1 MAAQP
6 PPSSSSS
13 SRRTR
18 TGDKSVGSFT
28 IEDEIGKGSFATV
41 YRGTHK
47 VCLLVGAPMSLES
60 ISDETF
66 SSLSSFS
73 CAPVLIPIS
82 AGYRSSRCY
91 QISQPSEA
99 QQEAQGEPLLRNRD
113 PQRPPPSSHRCP
125 DRLPRVIVTYTF
137 GDGVL

>member
-6 PPSSSSS
+6 LPSSSS
-13 SRRTR
+13 SRRAR

-47 VCLLVGAPMSLES
+47 VCLLRGAPMSS
-60 ISDETF
+60 GPISDGTFPSPF
-66 SSLSSFS
+66 SSSSAS
-73 CAPVLIPIS
+73 VLIPIS

-91 QISQPSEA
+91 QISQSSEA

-113 PQRPPPSSHRCP
+113 PQRPAPSPHRCP
-125 DRLPRVIVTYTF
+125 NRLPRVSVAYTF